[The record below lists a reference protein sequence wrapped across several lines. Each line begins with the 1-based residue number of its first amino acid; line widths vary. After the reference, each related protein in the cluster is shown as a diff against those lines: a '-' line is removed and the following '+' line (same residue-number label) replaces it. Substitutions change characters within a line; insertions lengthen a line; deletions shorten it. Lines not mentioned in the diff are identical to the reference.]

1 MIEFLSPTSVRVF
14 AHWLSKDFSRD
25 LRILGSNAGG
35 TAGDLSPGTELAI
48 LMECKIAV
56 FL

>member
-1 MIEFLSPTSVRVF
+1 MIGFLSTSSVRVF
-14 AHWLSKDFSRD
+14 AHWLSKGFGRD
-25 LRILGSNAGG
+25 LRILGCNASG

-48 LMECKIAV
+48 LMECKIAA

>member
-1 MIEFLSPTSVRVF
+1 MRIF
-14 AHWLSKDFSRD
+14 AHWLSKDFGRD
-25 LRILGSNAGG
+25 LRILGSNASG

-48 LMECKIAV
+48 LMECKIGV